1 MWENHEWNKI
11 IKIPVMQQI
20 VDEEWVEGPP
30 TIDKEGLGRSNFCVT
45 QVNDIAIH
53 KCHKVIQY
61 DFFLGE

>member
-1 MWENHEWNKI
+1 
-11 IKIPVMQQI
+11 MQQI